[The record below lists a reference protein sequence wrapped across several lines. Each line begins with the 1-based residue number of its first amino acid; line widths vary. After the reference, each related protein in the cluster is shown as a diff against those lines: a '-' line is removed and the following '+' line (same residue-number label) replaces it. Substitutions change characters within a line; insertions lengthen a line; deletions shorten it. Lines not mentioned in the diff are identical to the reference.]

1 MQGALRRRLTGSR
14 KDKTLVFML
23 DALQRI
29 EAKVNQIGKA
39 ETGAYESSLY
49 TTPPSGRLPSIGSA
63 SMLVQDQTVRD
74 QEHPPLQQSQPQ
86 SPLNMEQS
94 QGHRT
99 PNAQI
104 SSSHKVLLWPFIHA
118 RLAEFN
124 VDVAEDLQALT
135 QEGTPWFLHHELRKH
150 PGPLPADVRL
160 ESEPVPD
167 LSAPDAANR
176 VRFPKLTYEEMKT
189 YATHYFN
196 TFNVLYLI
204 LDRQNFMDVVLQ
216 KVASCGF
223 GDGDYDSIIALLVFA
238 LGKVALDGTRSA
250 PVDNGLPFES
260 GVRGGTPDRPPGL
273 DIFNEAR
280 RRYGFVANQCS
291 VETIQIMLLLA

>member
-63 SMLVQDQTVRD
+63 
-74 QEHPPLQQSQPQ
+74 LQQSQPQ

-160 ESEPVPD
+160 ESEP
-167 LSAPDAANR
+167 
-176 VRFPKLTYEEMKT
+176 
-189 YATHYFN
+189 
-196 TFNVLYLI
+196 
-204 LDRQNFMDVVLQ
+204 
-216 KVASCGF
+216 
-223 GDGDYDSIIALLVFA
+223 
-238 LGKVALDGTRSA
+238 TRK
-250 PVDNGLPFES
+250 
-260 GVRGGTPDRPPGL
+260 
-273 DIFNEAR
+273 
-280 RRYGFVANQCS
+280 
-291 VETIQIMLLLA
+291 